1 MIEPYSTW
9 HAAAK
14 GTKPDWD
21 SDQHIQGFWR
31 IEGARTKSDTP
42 VAIWGESGKQ
52 KLKVGRKPTAS
63 EGSAEWGE
71 FTTSSW
77 TKCVYASEADYRSAL
92 ETGVWPDGKLS
103 RTPDVEAQPAP
114 DTNNPP
120 PDASLADEISTL
132 AEALEE
138 APEPP
143 DQAAA
148 NALSGKLDRMKAL
161 LDKAEAERVRE
172 KEPFLEGGREVDA
185 RWKAIGEP
193 GGEAYRK
200 GKTKRQ
206 AFLIKEQSRL
216 DAEAATERKRL
227 QAIADAENERIREEN
242 ERIVAENKR
251 AAQAGA
257 PVGEPELVPEVAAP
271 VVEAPKAKAGST
283 FGRGTSLKTVRKAVI
298 DDATKLCAYYIE
310 RKDGDFMGYLAGRAQ
325 AAVRAKVTLPG
336 VLIREEQV

>member
-1 MIEPYSTW
+1 MNEPYGTW

-14 GTKPDWD
+14 GTAPDWD
-21 SDQHIQGFWR
+21 NDQDIQGFWR
-31 IEGARTKSDTP
+31 IVGARTKSDTP

-52 KLKVGRKPTAS
+52 KLRVGRKPTAS
-63 EGSAEWGE
+63 EGSTEWGE
-71 FTTSSW
+71 FSTGSW
-77 TKCVYASEADYRSAL
+77 VKCVYCTEADYRSAL

-120 PDASLADEISTL
+120 PDASLADEIATL

-161 LDKAEAERVRE
+161 LDKAEAKRVSE
-172 KEPFLEGGREVDA
+172 KEVFLQGGRAVDA
-185 RWKAIGEP
+185 KWKVIGEP

-200 GKTKRQ
+200 GKAKRQ
-206 AFLIKEQSRL
+206 AFLLKEQAKL
-216 DAEAATERKRL
+216 DAAADAERKRL
-227 QAIADAENERIREEN
+227 QAIVDAENEKIRLANIEARKAWDTN
-242 ERIVAENKR
+242 PDLPID
-251 AAQAGA
+251 A
-257 PVGEPELVPEVAAP
+257 PLPELLPEVAAP

-298 DDATKLCAYYIE
+298 DDPAKLVAYYIE
-310 RKDGDFMGYLAGRAQ
+310 KKDGDMFDYLQGRAQ
-325 AAVRAKVTLPG
+325 AAVRAKVSLPG
-336 VLIREEQV
+336 VSIREELV